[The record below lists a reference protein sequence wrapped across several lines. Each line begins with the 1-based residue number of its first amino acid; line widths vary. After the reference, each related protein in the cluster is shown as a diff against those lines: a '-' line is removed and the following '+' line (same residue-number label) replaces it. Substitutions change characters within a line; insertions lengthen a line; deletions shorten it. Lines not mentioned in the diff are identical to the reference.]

1 MTDSSRGDNWT
12 HMSLTALST
21 LDFLDRNRWIGT
33 ACSRRHKLFT
43 QVLDREIRWWTWG
56 TDFTAEDTSHQKIH
70 ICNTQRC
77 YCPMKVSSS
86 WKTMS
91 ATISSVSSHYFC
103 SSVLM
108 LSLVWRSRTWRHFS
122 GFILPNLSF
131 FFLVHLPA
139 SFPFSLPYAIEW
151 RGEDRAE
158 RGWRERGKE

>member
-12 HMSLTALST
+12 DMSLTALSI

-33 ACSRRHKLFT
+33 ACSRRHEL
-43 QVLDREIRWWTWG
+43 LDREIWWWTWG
-56 TDFTAEDTSHQKIH
+56 TDFTAEDTSHQKTH

-108 LSLVWRSRTWRHFS
+108 LSCAALVWRSRTWRHFS
-122 GFILPNLSF
+122 GLILPNLSLF
-131 FFLVHLPA
+131 FFC
-139 SFPFSLPYAIEW
+139 SFACIISVQSALCDRMTG
-151 RGEDRAE
+151 RGSGRKGMKGEE
-158 RGWRERGKE
+158 KE